1 LELYFKTREDWRKWL
16 EKNGSSADGL
26 WMINYKKHTKKECI
40 SYDDA
45 VEEAL
50 CFGWIDGKIKRIN
63 DEYFVRWF
71 TPRRTGSRWSK
82 YNIERIEELIKE
94 AKVKKAGL
102 DAYKEIFKK
111 PELVYDNRTSG
122 DVKIPEDLLSALKGD
137 ESALS
142 NFMNFSPSARKLYI
156 GWLNSAKKAE
166 TRPGRILKI
175 VDSARQNKRPG
186 MI

>member
-1 LELYFKTREDWRKWL
+1 MELHFNNRKEWRKWL
-16 EKNGSSADGL
+16 EKNSTSVDGF

-40 SYDDA
+40 AYFEA

-71 TPRRTGSRWSK
+71 TPRRTRSRWSK
-82 YNIERIEELIKE
+82 YNIERIEKLIKE
-94 AKVKKAGL
+94 GKVKNAGL
-102 DAYKEIFKK
+102 DAYNEILKK
-111 PELVYDNRTSG
+111 PELAYDNRASG
-122 DVKIPEDLLSALKGD
+122 DVEVPEDLLSALKVD
-137 ESALS
+137 ESAFS

-166 TRPGRILKI
+166 TRPGRIVKI
-175 VDSARQNKRPG
+175 VDGARQNKRPG

>member
-1 LELYFKTREDWRKWL
+1 MELHFNNRKEWRKWL
-16 EKNGSSADGL
+16 EKNGSSIDGF
-26 WMINYKKHTKKECI
+26 WMINYKKHTGKKCI
-40 SYDDA
+40 TYNDA

-71 TPRRTGSRWSK
+71 TPRRTGSLWSK

-94 AKVKKAGL
+94 GKVKNAGL

-111 PELVYDNRTSG
+111 PELVYDNSTSG
-122 DVKIPEDLLSALKGD
+122 DVIIPEDLLSALKGN
-137 ESALS
+137 ESAFS
-142 NFMNFSPSARKLYI
+142 NFMNFTPSARKLYI
-156 GWLNSAKKAE
+156 RWLDSAKRAE
-166 TRPGRILKI
+166 TRSGRIVRI
-175 VDSARQNKRPG
+175 VDLSAQNKRPG